1 MNTNSANSISQLL
14 DRFKPITLGEMDS
27 VRLMRRVDTKFVVPI
42 TMLPALLESALSN
55 YRMVEIGGRRDQPYE
70 TTYFDTNSYEMY
82 RLHHNGK
89 LNRFKIR
96 LRSYKISGQDFLE
109 VKRKNNRGETIKT
122 RIAQNGEGTSLGG
135 KSNSVFLSKYT
146 PYNHSQLQA
155 VLGNSFI
162 RLTLVSKQLDERIT
176 IDYNL
181 SFSDLKHENQLLAK
195 GLCIVEIKRSRDS
208 SPSPFIATLTNLR
221 VNAMGFSKYCLGMAM
236 LNPEVKNN
244 LFRNRI
250 RLVNK
255 YESEII

>member
-1 MNTNSANSISQLL
+1 MNTNIASNVSTLL
-14 DRFKPITLGEMDS
+14 TQFEPITLDEMDS

-42 TMLPALLESALSN
+42 GMLPSLLKSALDN
-55 YRMVEIGGRRDQPYE
+55 YRMVEIGNRRDQPYE
-70 TTYFDTNSYEMY
+70 TTYFDTNCYEMY

-96 LRSYKISGQDFLE
+96 MRSYKISGQEFLE

-122 RIAQNGEGTSLGG
+122 RVAQNGEGTSLGG
-135 KSNSVFLSKYT
+135 KTNSVFLSKYT
-146 PYNHSQLQA
+146 PYKHEQLQP

-162 RLTLVSKQLDERIT
+162 RLTMVSKSLDERIT

-181 SFSDLKHENQLLAK
+181 AFNNLKHENQLLAQ

-208 SPSPFIATLTNLR
+208 SPSPFINTLTNLR
-221 VNAMGFSKYCLGMAM
+221 INAMGFSKYCLGMAM
-236 LNPEVKNN
+236 LNTQVKHN
-244 LFRNRI
+244 LFMDRI